1 MEPSDVE
8 MHTAPEESSPI
19 LPLLRDDYTYKPMCH
34 MSTHAHHDM
43 VHTQVH
49 KTIRLHICLLHIC
62 MRMRQRQMSRY
73 HIFSIVISSTS
84 PQTVQTIVLA
94 DFQGDELLL
103 LSCAVLQGWL
113 CSLSGLS
120 F

>member
-1 MEPSDVE
+1 VE

-62 MRMRQRQMSRY
+62 MRMRQQQMSRY

-94 DFQGDELLL
+94 DSQGDECCCSPVPFCRTGFALL
-103 LSCAVLQGWL
+103 VD
-113 CSLSGLS
+113 SLSKVYS
-120 F
+120 V